1 MSVTTATKAPPPPF
15 SARARRWAELN
26 LFGGVGNTLLTVITS
41 LFLAFVTYQILRFV
55 LFTAE
60 WDVIEANRR
69 LLFIGR
75 FPQGEEWRFWPSI
88 LLTSALIGLT
98 WGLWSKLGWL
108 AAAILT
114 LGITF
119 VFIFFAHGTVAIF
132 TALAVLLAAAGYAL
146 ARRFFTRSRFRERYQ
161 QVTVAGWIVVFPLT
175 IFMLLAFGG
184 VDPTLW
190 GGFYL
195 NILLAVV
202 GIVASFPLG
211 VLLALGRTS
220 SYPAI
225 RLVSTAY
232 IELVRGI
239 PLVVIL
245 FMSWLVLP
253 VFLPSWSSPVIAPD
267 GLVRI
272 ELVYRVMIAL
282 TLFSAAYVAE
292 IVRGGLQAV
301 PIGQIEAAKA
311 LGLSTVRINAFIV
324 LPQALRAVIPAL
336 VGQFISLFKDTSLV
350 SVITLIELLRAGRAI
365 AQGQIQFS
373 GREAEVLLFVGLLFW
388 IVAFSMSRL
397 SQRLEQ
403 SLGVGER

>member
-1 MSVTTATKAPPPPF
+1 MNTTAATKLPPAPF
-15 SARARRWAELN
+15 SIQARRWARTN
-26 LFGGVGNTLLTVITS
+26 LFGGVGNSLLTVATS
-41 LFLAFVTYQILRFV
+41 LILVFVGYQILRFV
-55 LFTAE
+55 FVTAQ
-60 WDVIEANRR
+60 WDVIEANQR

-75 FPQGEEWRFWPSI
+75 FPQGEEWRLWPTI
-88 LLTSALIGLT
+88 LLVSALAGLT
-98 WGLWSKLGWL
+98 WGLWSKVGVVAIAVLTFGL
-108 AAAILT
+108 A
-114 LGITF
+114 F
-119 VFIFFAHGTVAIF
+119 VFTFFAHGTVAVL
-132 TALAVLLAAAGYAL
+132 TALAVLLAVAGYAIAQL
-146 ARRFFTRSRFRERYQ
+146 LLTRSRHRARYEQ
-161 QVTVAGWIVVFPLT
+161 IVVIGWLLAFPLNM
-175 IFMLLAFGG
+175 FMLLAFGG

-195 NILLAVV
+195 NVLLAVV
-202 GIVASFPLG
+202 GIFASFPLG
-211 VLLALGRTS
+211 VFLALGRTS
-220 SYPAI
+220 SYPAV

-253 VFLPSWSSPVIAPD
+253 VFLPSWAIPVIAPD
-267 GLVRI
+267 GLDRM

-301 PIGQIEAAKA
+301 SRGQVEAAKA
-311 LGLSTVRINAFIV
+311 LGLSTVRINALIV
-324 LPQALRAVIPAL
+324 LPQALRAVIPTL
-336 VGQFISLFKDTSLV
+336 VGQFISLFKDTTLV
-350 SVITLIELLRAGRAI
+350 SVITLIEALRAGRAI

-373 GREAEVLLFVGLLFW
+373 GREAEILLFVGLLFW
-388 IVAFSMSRL
+388 IVAISMSRL